1 MSFES
6 GRLMGRAGTLLIVLM
21 VFAAPVIVV
30 VGLFGRVLGSLLLFS
45 VAFGV
50 VSYIGQILFLVGMN
64 RLSRYYREPVIFRN
78 ALYGF
83 SVGAAGSIVYTAFI
97 YWSFSSLRSLLPTT
111 PPTPSSPQA
120 MSFLFAFIGFFLV
133 IFVGAFIL
141 TLVQSL
147 FYKRAFYKL
156 ADLSGEG
163 NFRQAG
169 FLMLLGAVLTIV
181 VVGALVFFIGWIF
194 AALGFFSIRQR
205 PMQLAPPAGHVRYCP
220 NCGKENSESDAFCS
234 RCGNRLLQ
242 E

>member
-6 GRLMGRAGTLLIVLM
+6 GRLMGRVGTLLIVLM
-21 VFAAPVIVV
+21 LFSAPLIVV
-30 VGLFGRVLGSLLLFS
+30 AGLFGGFLGNLLLFS

-83 SVGAAGSIVYTAFI
+83 AVGAAGSIVYTVFI
-97 YWSFSSLRSLLPTT
+97 YWSFSSLRSLLPTS

-169 FLMLLGAVLTIV
+169 FLVLLGAVLTIV

-205 PMQLAPPAGHVRYCP
+205 PVQLAPPAVHVRYCP
-220 NCGKENSESDAFCS
+220 KCGKENSESDAFCS
-234 RCGNRLLQ
+234 RCGNRL
-242 E
+242 